1 MALAWLGASSPLV
14 ARRSERE
21 TEIDCATHRFV
32 PLVSKVVEIPDGAWG
47 TDMATHEDM
56 GG

>member
-32 PLVSKVVEIPDGAWG
+32 PLVSKVVESSDGAWG
-47 TDMATHEDM
+47 IDMTTHEDM